1 MIYSIKKLYYNLINS
16 INGLKIVLKEH
27 SFRIELYGGIFL
39 MLFLFNSNIENFF
52 KVLITIN
59 YFFLLSFE
67 VINTCIEKI
76 SDKINKKFD
85 IEIKN
90 IKDISSA
97 AVFLILVTL
106 ILNIIFSIV
115 T

>member
-27 SFRIELYGGIFL
+27 SFKIELYGGIFL
-39 MLFLFNSNIENFF
+39 ILFLSTSNIENIF
-52 KVLITIN
+52 KVLILIN

-97 AVFLILVTL
+97 AVFLIFITL
-106 ILNIIFSIV
+106 ILNIFFSIV
-115 T
+115 I